1 MRRLKVQLGGA
12 NRTPARPAGKNRSAF
27 TLIELLVV
35 IAIIS
40 VLAAL
45 ILPAVQQAREAARRS
60 QCQNNLKQLGIA
72 IHNHVDVYKFFPS
85 SRRPIAAGTVRVA
98 AFTFLLPYVDKANLY
113 DKYDQTVNWSH
124 ANNLPVTSTRI
135 ASFECPSS
143 ISPDRLDYDPGPPAV
158 YDIVASSDYAIALGV
173 DKRLGESTVLNWPV
187 LPATYVPSSPNNNYE
202 GIMAKNSKNAISAVL
217 DGLSQ
222 TIAVVESAGRPK
234 LYRRGVLVSPD
245 DKTTARVNAGGW
257 CRPASDVLFAGS
269 DVTGT
274 TIPGAALNR
283 TNGDN
288 VIPLGYPATTYG
300 TEGTGQPYSFH
311 TGGINTLFGDGSVH
325 FIAENVDI
333 KIFAS
338 LITKAGKET
347 VSDGS
352 F

>member
-1 MRRLKVQLGGA
+1 MRRLNVKLGGSL
-12 NRTPARPAGKNRSAF
+12 RTPARQTVRNRAAF

-35 IAIIS
+35 IAIIG

-45 ILPAVQQAREAARRS
+45 LLPAVQQAREAARRS

-72 IHNHVDVYKFFPS
+72 LHNHVDVYKFFPS
-85 SRRPIAAGTVRVA
+85 SRRPIATGTVRVA

-124 ANNLPVTSTRI
+124 INNLPVTSTRI
-135 ASFECPSS
+135 SGFECPSS
-143 ISPDRLDYDPGPPAV
+143 ISPERLDYDPGPPAV
-158 YDIVASSDYAIALGV
+158 FDIVGSGDYAIAIGV
-173 DKRLGESTVLNWPV
+173 DKRLGESAALGWTPQ
-187 LPATYVPSSPNNNYE
+187 PATFVPSSPNNNYE

-217 DGLSQ
+217 DGLSN
-222 TIAVVESAGRPK
+222 TIALVESAGRPK
-234 LYRRGVLVSPD
+234 LYRRGQLVSPD
-245 DKTTARVNAGGW
+245 DKTTARVNGGGW
-257 CRPASDVLFAGS
+257 SRPASDVLFAGS
-269 DVTGT
+269 DMSGT
-274 TIPGAALNR
+274 TIPGTAINR

-333 KIFAS
+333 RIFAG
-338 LITKAGKET
+338 LITRAGKET
-347 VSDGS
+347 ISDGTW
-352 F
+352 